1 MQSRVIELFFK
12 KWCFCILVNFI
23 HIYNEIWSYHF
34 HPATP
39 SISHIPSPNTSPSQA
54 FFLLSFSF
62 LTPLPLLLLPPPSF
76 SSSPNPLDQLL
87 CLYVPGWNS
96 LLPSQL
102 CGSLENYAVSLVVGF
117 IQLGDNCLPH
127 YTSFPISS
135 NNGIHSTQEQYS
147 CGLGRPRSTSF
158 CSLLSYSTKDLD
170 V

>member
-1 MQSRVIELFFK
+1 MFLYSCE
-12 KWCFCILVNFI
+12 
-23 HIYNEIWSYHF
+23 F
-34 HPATP
+34 HTYIQWDMIVSFP
-39 SISHIPSPNTSPSQA
+39 SCNSLHIPYTFSQYSPSQA
-54 FFLLSFSF
+54 FFLLTFSF
-62 LTPLPLLLLPPPSF
+62 LTPLPLLLLPPSSF
-76 SSSPNPLDQLL
+76 SSSPNPLDQLF

-117 IQLGDNCLPH
+117 IQLGDNCLSH

-135 NNGIHSTQEQYS
+135 NNGINSTQDQYS
-147 CGLGRPRSTSF
+147 CGLGRPLSTSF